1 MCYDSFGGL
10 QDARTEQEILAGVL
24 LKESQNLHLW
34 VVLLLFSDFSQW
46 YRLSSTEVGSIYIQP
61 GDFYTSHS
69 IWCLENARTEN
80 AQCQNGKFYLGV
92 FFSHFCRIPPSSR
105 LGKWLFFT
113 YLILSWDS
121 LSFSHFRT
129 LFKAFVKMT
138 NCCQFW
144 RVCLSFPQLCTL
156 LAWLL
161 TLLDPFFPKKRGG
174 LYPLIGPDCRASV
187 GPGSCRPWRAFG
199 PCPPLEEGAHWC
211 CGFQSFFRLPPFF
224 KAEKNDHFF
233 LFW

>member
-1 MCYDSFGGL
+1 MSGKCKN
-10 QDARTEQEILAGVL
+10 RKCT
-24 LKESQNLHLW
+24 
-34 VVLLLFSDFSQW
+34 
-46 YRLSSTEVGSIYIQP
+46 T
-61 GDFYTSHS
+61 
-69 IWCLENARTEN
+69 
-80 AQCQNGKFYLGV
+80 QNGKFYLGV

-129 LFKAFVKMT
+129 LFKAFCKNDKLLPILKSMFKFST
-138 NCCQFW
+138 T
-144 RVCLSFPQLCTL
+144 LHSFSMAAHSIRPV
-156 LAWLL
+156 
-161 TLLDPFFPKKRGG
+161 FSKEKGG
-174 LYPLIGPDCRASV
+174 GAYPLIGPDCRASV
-187 GPGSCRPWRAFG
+187 GPGSCGPWMAFG

-224 KAEKNDHFF
+224 KAEKNDHFY